1 MTAKERKNNLNIIK
15 KEYQVDEIN
24 KTLGKIND
32 QIETYRKI
40 YRTMPTFIIIS
51 NELQKL
57 LSLNNNL
64 MGQYESIFING
75 GYLVANRIFGII
87 CFVTPTL
94 KDLEFEI
101 R

>member
-1 MTAKERKNNLNIIK
+1 MQWIIFFVIK
-15 KEYQVDEIN
+15 ITFEFVVD
-24 KTLGKIND
+24 
-32 QIETYRKI
+32 RRI
-40 YRTMPTFIIIS
+40 YRIMPTFIIIS

-64 MGQYESIFING
+64 MGQYESIFIND